1 MQTSASGTRTDRSS
15 RARAAGGAG
24 GFTLLELLVVMM
36 IIGLLAGAVILS
48 TGAVREERDIERE
61 AMRLRSLIVLLR
73 EEALMQSR
81 EHAVLF
87 GESGYRFYIYD
98 YQQERWVDPPGDSLL
113 APYELAP
120 TIGLELRVEERD
132 LVLAPAAQSGADDDA
147 SVDDAPQ
154 PQVMIL
160 SSGETTPFQAAF
172 FRDFRDGRIT
182 LTAEL
187 DGTLTIGREGFDGP

>member
-1 MQTSASGTRTDRSS
+1 MGDR
-15 RARAAGGAG
+15 AN
-24 GFTLLELLVVMM
+24 GFTLLELLVVMT

-61 AMRLRSLIVLLR
+61 ALRLRSLIVLMR

-87 GESGYRFYIYD
+87 GESGYRFYLYD

-113 APYELAP
+113 APYELP
-120 TIGLELRVEERD
+120 PSISLELRVEERD
-132 LVLAPAAQSGADDDA
+132 LALDPAAHRAGSGSA
-147 SVDDAPQ
+147 SDEAAPQ

-160 SSGETTPFQAAF
+160 SSGEMTPFQAAF

-187 DGTLTIGREGFDGP
+187 DGSLTVGREGFDAR